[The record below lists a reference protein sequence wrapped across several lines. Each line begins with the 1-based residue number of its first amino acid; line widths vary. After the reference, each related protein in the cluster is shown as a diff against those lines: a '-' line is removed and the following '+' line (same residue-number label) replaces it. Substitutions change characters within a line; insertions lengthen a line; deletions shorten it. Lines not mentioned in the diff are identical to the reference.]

1 MCGNRP
7 CDVRGCEVVDVSCHV
22 WLLVWIALTLIFVGG
37 AVDYTHDYLGQVAPG
52 MSQMQVLQAWGD
64 PDHVLDASY
73 AQTRGGARI
82 DLCTWVYD
90 SPTRSVVFEGQRV
103 AHCTERQN

>member
-1 MCGNRP
+1 M
-7 CDVRGCEVVDVSCHV
+7 VAVSCHLWLIV
-22 WLLVWIALTLIFVGG
+22 WVALTLIFVGG
-37 AVDYTHDYLGQVAPG
+37 AADYTHDYLGQVAPG
-52 MSQMQVLQAWGD
+52 MSRTQVLRAWGE

-73 AQTRGGARI
+73 AQSRGGTRI

-90 SPTRSVVFEGQRV
+90 APTRSVVFEGQKV